1 MHEAGRFSSRITTRI
16 FNKQASL
23 QSRIK
28 AIINYI
34 IDRQNDDGGYTFC
47 KGIDSNA
54 QDTYYGLATLKL
66 LNVPFPNL
74 QKTIDWLNNFISDN
88 LYSYYY
94 IAKSLK
100 LCNQEINKNLKNF
113 LLSLQDSE
121 EGFGTLDVY
130 IEVSSE
136 FEATFMITE
145 LVNMVNFK
153 INNEKI
159 IKWLLKYQN
168 NDGGFGAYG
177 YSNLSST
184 YHAIASL
191 FNLGYQIKSLIKTL
205 EYVRSCEKPSGG
217 FTVVP
222 EVSKP
227 YIEHTYYGTMI
238 LDLFDKDLK
247 YPENTFQFV
256 LNCQNSNGGFA
267 RSELGISTFED
278 TFYAVNILRKIG
290 KI

>member
-1 MHEAGRFSSRITTRI
+1 MHEAGRISPWTQIKSFDKRSSI
-16 FNKQASL
+16 
-23 QSRIK
+23 QSRVK

-34 IDRQNDDGGYTFC
+34 INRQNDDGGYAFC
-47 KGIDSNA
+47 KGTDSNA
-54 QDTYYGLATLKL
+54 QDTYYGLAILKL
-66 LNVPFPNL
+66 LKAPFPNL
-74 QKTIDWLNNFISDN
+74 QKTINWLNNFVPDN
-88 LYSYYY
+88 LYSYFY

-100 LCNQEINKNLKNF
+100 LCDQEINKNLKNF
-113 LLSLQDSE
+113 LLSLEVSN

-130 IEVSSE
+130 VEVSSE

-145 LVNMVNFK
+145 LINMLNLK

-168 NDGGFGAYG
+168 NDGGFGAHE

-191 FNLGYQIKSLIKTL
+191 FNLGYPIKSLTKTL

-222 EVSKP
+222 DISKP
-227 YIEHTYYGTMI
+227 YMEHTYYGTMI
-238 LDLFDKDLK
+238 IDLFGENLK
-247 YPENTFQFV
+247 YPENTSQFV

-267 RSELGISTFED
+267 RSEFGISTFED